1 MIFKSGRKVFPLTS
15 LLDIILL
22 VLFAQMILTSQL
34 TQKNANEKIEK
45 IRSDIQEE
53 AAKELE
59 KVNSEKEK
67 NEEEI
72 KRLTEEYKD
81 LKDNF
86 DEYFNKAEEEKKSLK
101 NDLEKSNKKISDLET
116 EIEINNKNRI
126 ALETD
131 LKELQNEKI
140 KIASESQML
149 KSEIGDLKNEMEN
162 DIEIKMHYET
172 QIEELTNYVKQYN
185 IEDKSKDVSVKKILT
200 SAKALDELKSFIT
213 VIEADLNSDSIILK
227 LYDKEESIKWPLDDE
242 LKNLSSKVIDEK
254 SSEVREKLKILF
266 DRNRLSKDKAKILLI
281 PTLDTKIINRLQRIF
296 IKELLDRDKIK
307 DYNFIQQINVP
318 TQWVEF
324 NKEN

>member
-1 MIFKSGRKVFPLTS
+1 
-15 LLDIILL
+15 
-22 VLFAQMILTSQL
+22 
-34 TQKNANEKIEK
+34 
-45 IRSDIQEE
+45 
-53 AAKELE
+53 
-59 KVNSEKEK
+59 
-67 NEEEI
+67 
-72 KRLTEEYKD
+72 
-81 LKDNF
+81 
-86 DEYFNKAEEEKKSLK
+86 
-101 NDLEKSNKKISDLET
+101 
-116 EIEINNKNRI
+116 
-126 ALETD
+126 
-131 LKELQNEKI
+131 
-140 KIASESQML
+140 
-149 KSEIGDLKNEMEN
+149 MEN